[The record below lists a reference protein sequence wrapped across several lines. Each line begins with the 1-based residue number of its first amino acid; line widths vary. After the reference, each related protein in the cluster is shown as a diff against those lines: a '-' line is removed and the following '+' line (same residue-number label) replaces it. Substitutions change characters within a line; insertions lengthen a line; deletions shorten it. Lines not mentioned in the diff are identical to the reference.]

1 MSNEDLATLPVP
13 ATYEEA
19 DAILQKLA
27 TGTADLIWAN
37 LSKKEAEALMRSLAG
52 ESLAPPTEDG
62 TPRLDHSAPVVS
74 SPGRT
79 GTKPVPKSTDQID
92 LAWDKQEAREAPRSP
107 PHLSIK
113 TLLSL
118 LETAPDAI
126 VVIDPSGVIVLVNG
140 QTEKMFG
147 YDRLDLVGKKV
158 EILVPLRNR
167 SRHVQQRREFF
178 QSPHIR
184 AMGSGLPLFGLRKDG
199 REFPVEISLSPLET
213 EDGILVTST
222 IRDVT
227 ERKVRDAQLAKAE
240 ARYRS
245 LVEEI
250 PAVTFMAALDEGIN
264 ELYVSP
270 QIVDLLGFTQ
280 KEWLEDPV
288 LWHRQLHPEDR
299 ERWHI
304 EFARTCATA
313 QPFRSVYRFIARD
326 GRVVWVL
333 GEAKVVRDKVGRPL
347 FLQGVAFDITERKNA
362 EEELKLL
369 NQTLGHRVA
378 ERTVEL
384 DRSNKDLER
393 FGDFVCHELK
403 KPVGALFD
411 ALEGPIDRLQAKDSR
426 KRLARISHIAN
437 DMAKLI
443 EEMFAYAR
451 VNEDVKQFCPTD
463 CTALFRDAR
472 AALAKEIEA
481 NAAAVSASRL
491 PVALGHRESLLLV
504 FRNLLSNAIKY
515 RAKRRLKVRV
525 SAQRRKGEWL
535 FSVRDNGMGIEKH
548 NKYTPHINKLE
559 QIFKLFQREN
569 VKGPEGERIAGHG
582 IGLSYC
588 QRVIEHHGG
597 KIWVDSEVGKG
608 STFYFTLPAVH
619 EDEEQE

>member
-1 MSNEDLATLPVP
+1 MTYEDLITIPS
-13 ATYEEA
+13 TYEQAE
-19 DAILQKLA
+19 AILQKLSA
-27 TGTADLIWAN
+27 RSADMIWTN
-37 LSKKEAEALMRSLAG
+37 MSEAALEALLENHAG
-52 ESLAPPTEDG
+52 TSPLEEVEALFPEPTPAPPPYRT
-62 TPRLDHSAPVVS
+62 APWPVA
-74 SPGRT
+74 R
-79 GTKPVPKSTDQID
+79 VPKSTDQID
-92 LAWDKQEAREAPRSP
+92 LAWDKQEAREATRSP
-107 PHLSIK
+107 LRLSEK
-113 TLLSL
+113 TLLNV

-126 VVIDPSGVIVLVNG
+126 VVIDRQGVIVLVNT

-147 YDRLDLVGKKV
+147 HDRLELVGKKV
-158 EILVPLRNR
+158 EVLVPIRNR
-167 SRHVQQRREFF
+167 GRHVQQRHDFF
-178 QSPHIR
+178 QAPHVR

-199 REFPVEISLSPLET
+199 REFPVEISLSPVET
-213 EDGILVTST
+213 EDGMLVTAA

-227 ERKVRDAQLAKAE
+227 ERKMHDAQLAKAE

-264 ELYVSP
+264 DLYVSP

-280 KEWLEDPV
+280 QEWLDDPV

-299 ERWHI
+299 ARWHL

-313 QPFRSVYRFIARD
+313 QPFRSVYRFLARD
-326 GRVVWVL
+326 GRIVWVL
-333 GEAKVVRDKVGRPL
+333 GEAKVVRDKDGRPM

-362 EEELKLL
+362 EEELQRL
-369 NQTLGHRVA
+369 NQSLGQRVA
-378 ERTVEL
+378 ERTAEL

-411 ALEGPIDRLQAKDSR
+411 ALVGPIDRLQAKESR
-426 KRLARISHIAN
+426 QRLTRVTQIAK

-451 VNEDVKQFCPTD
+451 INEEVKQFGPVD
-463 CTALFRDAR
+463 CMALFRDAR
-472 AALAKEIEA
+472 ATLAKEIEA
-481 NAAAVSASRL
+481 TSAAVTASPL
-491 PVALGHRESLLLV
+491 PVAVGHRGSLLLV

-515 RAKRRLKVRV
+515 RAKRHLKVRV
-525 SAQRRKGEWL
+525 SAQLQNGEWL

-548 NKYTPHINKLE
+548 NKYTPHINKWE

-569 VKGPEGERIAGHG
+569 VNGPQGEKIAGHG

-597 KIWVDSEVGKG
+597 KIWVASEAGKG
-608 STFYFTLPAVH
+608 STFYFTLPTGQQADV
-619 EDEEQE
+619 QE